1 MTSSDTPSHTVPIK
15 VLLVDDDPDLLRL
28 LSIRLKASGFDIH
41 CSDGAESA
49 LTALEWQRPDIVV
62 TDLRMQGMDGLALF
76 DTIRQHHLSLP
87 VIILT
92 AHGSIPEA
100 IEATQ
105 RGISGYLTKPYD
117 ASQLI
122 EQIRRAV
129 GTSGGNSLPGDKT
142 WRTEILTRSSLM
154 EDFLQQAKLVADS
167 EVSVFI
173 NGPSGAG
180 KELLA
185 KAIHKASPR
194 AGSAFIAINCGAIP
208 EQLLESELF
217 GHVKGAFTG
226 AHRDHEGLFQA
237 ARGGSLFLDEI
248 GDMPMALQVKLLRV
262 LEEREIRPVG
272 STRSLPVDVR
282 IISATHR
289 DLNAARSEGRFRD
302 DLYYRLNVVSLRIPS
317 LAERR
322 EDIPLLA
329 QHFLQR
335 LNARY
340 KRPATAFSPEA
351 MELLMAAPWPGN
363 VRQLLNVVEQTVALT
378 TTPIIPAALVQR
390 ALQGDGGAI
399 ESFDEAKRRFEREY
413 LVRLLRLTDGNVT
426 QAARLAK
433 RNRTEF
439 YRLLSRH
446 GLEPGIF
453 KSQQQENS
461 AGVSIERQN

>member
-1 MTSSDTPSHTVPIK
+1 MTQIAPALSAATPIK

-28 LSIRLKASGFDIH
+28 LSIRLKASGFDIK
-41 CSDGAESA
+41 CADSGEAA
-49 LTALEWQRPDIVV
+49 LAALDWQRPDIVV

-76 DTIRQHHLSLP
+76 DAVRQRHLSLP
-87 VIILT
+87 VIVLT

-105 RGISGYLTKPYD
+105 RGIAGYLTKPYD

-122 EQIRRAV
+122 AQIQRAV
-129 GTSGGNSLPGDKT
+129 GTSGGAAGNSQNAQ
-142 WRTEILTRSSLM
+142 WRSEILTRSTLM
-154 EDFLQQAKLVADS
+154 EDFLQQAQLVAAS

-173 NGPSGAG
+173 SGPSGAG

-194 AGSAFIAINCGAIP
+194 AGNPFVAINCGAIP

-226 AHRDHEGLFQA
+226 AHRDHDGLFQA
-237 ARGGSLFLDEI
+237 ARSGTLFLDEI
-248 GDMPMALQVKLLRV
+248 GDMPPPLQVKLLRV
-262 LEEREIRPVG
+262 LEEREVRPVG
-272 STRSLPVDVR
+272 STRSVPVDVR

-289 DLNAARSEGRFRD
+289 DLNAARAEGRFRD
-302 DLYYRLNVVSLRIPS
+302 DLYYRLNVVSLVIPA

-322 EDIPLLA
+322 EDVPLLA
-329 QHFLQR
+329 QHFLLR
-335 LNARY
+335 LSARY
-340 KRPATAFSPEA
+340 KRATTTFSPEA
-351 MELLMAAPWPGN
+351 MELLISAPWPGN

-378 TTPIIPAALVQR
+378 TTPVIPASLVQR
-390 ALQGDGGAI
+390 ALQGDGDAI
-399 ESFDEAKRRFEREY
+399 EPFEDARRRFERDY
-413 LVRLLRLTDGNVT
+413 LVRLLRLTDGNVA

-446 GLEPGIF
+446 NLEPGVF
-453 KSQQQENS
+453 KD
-461 AGVSIERQN
+461 AGSS

>member
-1 MTSSDTPSHTVPIK
+1 MTQIAPVLSAATPIK

-28 LSIRLKASGFDIH
+28 LSIRLKACGFDIK
-41 CSDGAESA
+41 CADSGEAA
-49 LTALEWQRPDIVV
+49 LAALDWQRPDIVV

-76 DTIRQHHLSLP
+76 DAVRQRHLSLP
-87 VIILT
+87 VIVLT

-105 RGISGYLTKPYD
+105 RGIAGYLTKPYD

-122 EQIRRAV
+122 AQIQRAV
-129 GTSGGNSLPGDKT
+129 GTSGGAVGNSQNAQ
-142 WRTEILTRSSLM
+142 WRSEILTRSTLM
-154 EDFLQQAKLVADS
+154 EDFLQQAQLVAAS

-173 NGPSGAG
+173 SGPSGAG

-194 AGSAFIAINCGAIP
+194 AGNPFVAINCGAIP

-226 AHRDHEGLFQA
+226 AHRDHDGLFQA
-237 ARGGSLFLDEI
+237 ARSGTLFLDEI
-248 GDMPMALQVKLLRV
+248 GDMPPPLQVKLLRV
-262 LEEREIRPVG
+262 LEEREVRPVG
-272 STRSLPVDVR
+272 STRSVPVDVR

-289 DLNAARSEGRFRD
+289 DLNAARAEGRFRD
-302 DLYYRLNVVSLRIPS
+302 DLYYRLNVVSLVIPA

-322 EDIPLLA
+322 EDVPLLA
-329 QHFLQR
+329 QHFLLR
-335 LNARY
+335 LSARY
-340 KRPATAFSPEA
+340 KRPTTTFSPEA
-351 MELLMAAPWPGN
+351 MELLISAPWPGN

-378 TTPIIPAALVQR
+378 TTPVIPASLVQR
-390 ALQGDGGAI
+390 ALQGDGDVI
-399 ESFDEAKRRFEREY
+399 ESFEDARRRFERDY
-413 LVRLLRLTDGNVT
+413 LVRLLRLTDGNVA

-446 GLEPGIF
+446 DLEPGVF
-453 KSQQQENS
+453 KD
-461 AGVSIERQN
+461 AGSS